1 MPIEFETSDLSLI
14 DNVNAFVDDWNSI
27 SDQITVQTSGSTG
40 KPKSITLLK
49 ELMIASANATGTFL
63 GLKPGDTALLCL
75 SPDTIGGKMM
85 LVRSIVLDLQLIVV
99 DVDSSPLKLISKSI
113 DFAAMV
119 PMQVQKCITE
129 NPEKLA
135 LLEQLIIGGA
145 PVSEALI
152 TQLEGVE
159 ANIYHTFGMTET
171 ISHIALRKLNHPL
184 EAHFNLLPNI
194 KIQVNEESCLLINAP
209 QLGVLNL
216 QTNDLVELIGSTK
229 FRWLGRKDFV
239 INSGG
244 IKLHPEEIE
253 SKLSKSIQVPFFV
266 SGLQDERLGEKLVLH
281 VEQDSPISITKS
293 EFSTILGK
301 HQIPKE
307 IYYYS
312 TFQFT
317 KSGKIDRLA
326 TIKKSTSV
334 AREVL

>member
-1 MPIEFETSDLSLI
+1 
-14 DNVNAFVDDWNSI
+14 
-27 SDQITVQTSGSTG
+27 
-40 KPKSITLLK
+40 
-49 ELMIASANATGTFL
+49 
-63 GLKPGDTALLCL
+63 
-75 SPDTIGGKMM
+75 
-85 LVRSIVLDLQLIVV
+85 
-99 DVDSSPLKLISKSI
+99 
-113 DFAAMV
+113 
-119 PMQVQKCITE
+119 
-129 NPEKLA
+129 
-135 LLEQLIIGGA
+135 
-145 PVSEALI
+145 
-152 TQLEGVE
+152 
-159 ANIYHTFGMTET
+159 
-171 ISHIALRKLNHPL
+171 
-184 EAHFNLLPNI
+184 
-194 KIQVNEESCLLINAP
+194 
-209 QLGVLNL
+209 
-216 QTNDLVELIGSTK
+216 VELIGSTK